1 MRFTVSDEAIKRL
14 GLPEMQGRTFD
25 APKLTVGLGAFTHGE
40 RRWAKKAVLEIDLIQ
55 DIDVLDALTLF
66 YFLAV
71 RRADPKL
78 LTREHWPLLTPADF
92 EIEPHRY
99 VGELGTCPECGEPV
113 RALVHDVPEDDDAA

>member
-40 RRWAKKAVLEIDLIQ
+40 RRWAKKTVLEIDLIQ
-55 DIDVLDALTLF
+55 DVDALDAVTLF

-71 RRADPKL
+71 RRADPRL
-78 LTREHWPLLTPADF
+78 LPKERWPELTPADF
-92 EIEPHRY
+92 EIVPHTY
-99 VGELGTCPECGEPV
+99 AGERSECGECGDRV
-113 RALVHDVPEDDDAA
+113 RAVVHDVPEDDNAA